1 MATEILN
8 AQKRATKGK
17 GAARKLRAA
26 RQIPGIVYGHH
37 RDPLAITLDA
47 RELERMLERVSAD
60 TTVFDVKIGKDTAR
74 SLIREVQRHP
84 IKRDILHVDFQELVA
99 GEAVTVDVPVV
110 LIGTAEGVRN
120 QGGTLDQIMRTLS
133 IEVDPANIPNHFDLE
148 VTALMLNQSLHVSDI
163 KVPAGVKVL
172 EDADAT
178 VCVVVPPRLETEVA
192 PAAVEGV
199 EGVEGAEAAAVAE
212 PELIRK
218 PKAADEEAA
227 EPEKGEK
234 KEKKEKKEK

>member
-8 AQKRATKGK
+8 AQKRATTGK

-47 RELERMLERVSAD
+47 KELERMLERVSAV

-99 GEAVTVDVPVV
+99 GEAVTVDVPV
-110 LIGTAEGVRN
+110 IITGTAEGVRN

-133 IEVDPANIPNHFDLE
+133 IEVDPANIPNHFELDA
-148 VTALMLNQSLHVSDI
+148 TALMLNQSLHVSDI
-163 KVPAGVKVL
+163 KVPAGVKLL
-172 EDADAT
+172 EDLNAT
-178 VCVVVPPRLETEVA
+178 VCVVVPPRIEEVA
-192 PAAVEGV
+192 APVAAEGAV
-199 EGVEGAEAAAVAE
+199 EGVEGAEAAAAAE

-218 PKAADEEAA
+218 PKATEEEAA
-227 EPEKGEK
+227 EPEK